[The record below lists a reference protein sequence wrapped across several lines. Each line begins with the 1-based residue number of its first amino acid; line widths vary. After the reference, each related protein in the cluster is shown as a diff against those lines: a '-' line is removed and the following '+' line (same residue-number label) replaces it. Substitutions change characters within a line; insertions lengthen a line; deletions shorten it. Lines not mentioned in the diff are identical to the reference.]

1 MPGLLRRV
9 FSRSAT
15 QHPTSTS
22 TPTSPATP
30 TSSAALSTTVKATLY
45 AGGETLEVVGESHYQ
60 DTLWEIVGGV
70 RPERVRYGTLALL
83 VPDPDNPVDANAIE
97 VLIDGQRVGF
107 LSRQDAIR
115 YRPGLLRLMS
125 ASPTHLI
132 ALHGVV
138 VGGGPRADGLGFL
151 GVFLDH
157 DPADFG
163 LPAHHVSHGH
173 SRTGLHEAIDD
184 GLTDRDHALSWFG
197 RLADDDIIAS
207 NEISELLKHTGSPF
221 ERHYMFAELEH
232 RLYRCRNKL
241 ASALDQFDV
250 VSQQHH
256 DEIGSIRP
264 ALLERFGAVP
274 VIEVYRQAAIR
285 WAKAKHWP
293 AVQEWAERG
302 ITVYGDEAA
311 RPEVV
316 DDLHKRVAHAI
327 AKIED
332 VPKPPKPRAST
343 VETSAREAV
352 FESLVCAGCG
362 QSFERKRSRG
372 RKPLLCP
379 ACRESHSQAAGM

>member
-1 MPGLLRRV
+1 MYDGD
-9 FSRSAT
+9 
-15 QHPTSTS
+15 
-22 TPTSPATP
+22 
-30 TSSAALSTTVKATLY
+30 
-45 AGGETLEVVGESHYQ
+45 ETLEVVGESHYQ
-60 DTLWEIVGGV
+60 EALWAIVGGV
-70 RPERVRYGTLALL
+70 RPEPVRHETLALL
-83 VPDPDNPVDANAIE
+83 VPDPENSVDANAIE
-97 VLIDGQRVGF
+97 VLIEGQCVGF

-115 YRPGLLRLMS
+115 YRPGLLKLIS

-138 VGGGPRADGLGFL
+138 VGGGPRPHGLGLL

-163 LPAHHVSHGH
+163 LPTHHVSHGH
-173 SRTGLHEAIDD
+173 LRTGLHEAMDD
-184 GLTDRDHALSWFG
+184 ELADGDHALSWFG
-197 RLADDDIIAS
+197 RLAEDDGIAS
-207 NEISELLKHTGSPF
+207 NELSELLKRTHDPF

-232 RLYRCRNKL
+232 RLYRCRNEI

-250 VSQQHH
+250 VSEQHH
-256 DEIGSIRP
+256 AEIGSIRP

-285 WAKAKHWP
+285 WGKARHWL
-293 AVQEWAERG
+293 AVREWAERG
-302 ITVYGDEAA
+302 ITVYGHEAA

-327 AKIED
+327 AKIDEAD
-332 VPKPPKPRAST
+332 KPKPRKRRAA
-343 VETSAREAV
+343 VETSASAAV

-362 QSFERKRSRG
+362 QTFQRKRSRG

-379 ACRESHSQAAGM
+379 ACRGTIVPAVDP